1 MRWQLVTFA
10 SGNTNLEQLNSL
22 SGKDTKAQRAL
33 SNIAN
38 VY

>member
-1 MRWQLVTFA
+1 MRWLLVTFA
-10 SGNTNLEQLNSL
+10 SENTNLEQLNL
-22 SGKDTKAQRAL
+22 FSGKDTKAQHAL